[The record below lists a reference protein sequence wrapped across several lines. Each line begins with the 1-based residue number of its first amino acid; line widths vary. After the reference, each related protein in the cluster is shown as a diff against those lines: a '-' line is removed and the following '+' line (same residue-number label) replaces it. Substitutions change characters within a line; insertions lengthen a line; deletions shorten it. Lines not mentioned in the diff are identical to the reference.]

1 MVTVMVRDTVRDM
14 VTDMVR
20 DTVKDMVTV
29 MVRDTVRDMV
39 RDVGCC
45 NLLHF
50 SHSYNARIKFL
61 SSTPPFQNNL

>member
-1 MVTVMVRDTVRDM
+1 MERPGERYREGHGDRDTVRD
-14 VTDMVR
+14 
-20 DTVKDMVTV
+20 

-50 SHSYNARIKFL
+50 SHSYDARIKFF
-61 SSTPPFQNNL
+61 SSTPPFQNNLQPYQCSR